1 MLIKFLII
9 PINGKKT
16 LIQYSKSGF
25 DEETRKYIPTLR
37 RTDLLRIAKNCNI
50 QLSKEMYDFEIS
62 NKIIHWKPSS
72 LSYSR
77 KELTKLTKKDIISL
91 FNIHNINTQK
101 TACKFNLIE
110 SFLQEQK
117 LYCYENLDEENILI

>member
-16 LIQYSKSGF
+16 SLQYSKSGF
-25 DEETRKYIPTLR
+25 DEET
-37 RTDLLRIAKNCNI
+37 
-50 QLSKEMYDFEIS
+50 YDFVEIS

-91 FNIHNINTQK
+91 LNINIINTTK
-101 TACKFNLIE
+101 CKFDLIE
-110 SFLQEQK
+110 SFLQQQK
-117 LYCYENLDEENILI
+117 LYCYESLDEENLDEKIF

>member
-16 LIQYSKSGF
+16 SLQYSKVVF
-25 DEETRKYIPTLR
+25 DEET
-37 RTDLLRIAKNCNI
+37 
-50 QLSKEMYDFEIS
+50 YDFVEIS

-91 FNIHNINTQK
+91 LNINIINTTK
-101 TACKFNLIE
+101 CKFDLIE
-110 SFLQEQK
+110 SFLQQQK
-117 LYCYENLDEENILI
+117 LIVMKV